1 MLGWGVEIIHEKAS
15 NFTYPKLMVVKYS
28 SKAHIT
34 GALQSGS
41 FMMDTKPKINL
52 RDRDKFNA

>member
-1 MLGWGVEIIHEKAS
+1 
-15 NFTYPKLMVVKYS
+15 MVVKYS

-41 FMMDTKPKINL
+41 FMMDTKPKIKL
-52 RDRDKFNA
+52 RDGEKFNA